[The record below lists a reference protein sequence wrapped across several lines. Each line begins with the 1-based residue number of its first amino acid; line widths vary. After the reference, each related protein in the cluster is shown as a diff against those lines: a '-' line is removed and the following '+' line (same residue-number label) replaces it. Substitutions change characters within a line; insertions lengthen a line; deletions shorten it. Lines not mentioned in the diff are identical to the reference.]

1 MSAAYHSD
9 EGAARDVLPS
19 NGALPGRGNA
29 PDEIARILDRPP
41 VVQGEAQALIEKA
54 HQVCPYSNATRNN
67 VAVKL
72 SLTEM

>member
-1 MSAAYHSD
+1 M
-9 EGAARDVLPS
+9 RLPS
-19 NGALPGRGNA
+19 TLRCRGLV
-29 PDEIARILDRPP
+29 R
-41 VVQGEAQALIEKA
+41 GEAQALIEKA